1 MPLVDL
7 LHRGLHREAGADGAL
22 GVVLVGDRSA
32 EHAHHVVAD
41 VLVDRP
47 AVALDLLAEPAQRAV
62 DERLH
67 RLRVEALGDGRVAGE
82 VGEQDRRLAPLLRK
96 LLVGR
101 GRAAAARGAPSSGVP
116 HSMQNFAPGGF
127 SAPHEGH
134 AGRELRS
141 AGHAEAGARGF
152 SVPQFGQASPATS
165 RTIRGRHARYV
176 RIVTR
181 CKRIGEPP
189 GGRGGA
195 DRARRHPG
203 QPVRAPPHFR
213 ECSLCA
219 LAGQTAFSAS
229 SERFSTYSV
238 VKSTLDARAL
248 PLGAAVFRAT
258 A

>member
-1 MPLVDL
+1 MRSTIDLTASGSMP
-7 LHRGLHREAGADGAL
+7 
-22 GVVLVGDRSA
+22 
-32 EHAHHVVAD
+32 
-41 VLVDRP
+41 
-47 AVALDLLAEPAQRAV
+47 
-62 DERLH
+62 
-67 RLRVEALGDGRVAGE
+67 LGDGRVAGE
-82 VGEQDRRLAPLLRK
+82 VGEQDRRLAPLLGQRATTGPPAAG
-96 LLVGR
+96 LGGDPATEEPRALAARLRGRLRWGR
-101 GRAAAARGAPSSGVP
+101 GGRRRCRLGGRARSAQRSAALDAELGA
-116 HSMQNFAPGGF
+116 GGL

-134 AGRELRS
+134 LAASCAPQDMQKRAPE
-141 AGHAEAGARGF
+141 GF

-238 VKSTLDARAL
+238 AKSTLDARA
-248 PLGAAVFRAT
+248 PPWVPPFFRAT